1 MGCINPVKYAHC
13 LTGLNVWGLCNVV
26 FFFLFI
32 FPLFGKDA
40 DCRLALVSSSQTAL
54 FVLPFLPLPGGKG
67 ISTAGALVAVK
78 VTDRMLHM
86 WNALCCMD
94 GDVQVQIP
102 TKRTRAEWWCVKE
115 H

>member
-1 MGCINPVKYAHC
+1 MSGVCAM
-13 LTGLNVWGLCNVV
+13 LS
-26 FFFLFI
+26 FFFFFYF
-32 FPLFGKDA
+32 FPPPFGKDA

-78 VTDRMLHM
+78 VTDLMLHM

-94 GDVQVQIP
+94 GDVQVQSP